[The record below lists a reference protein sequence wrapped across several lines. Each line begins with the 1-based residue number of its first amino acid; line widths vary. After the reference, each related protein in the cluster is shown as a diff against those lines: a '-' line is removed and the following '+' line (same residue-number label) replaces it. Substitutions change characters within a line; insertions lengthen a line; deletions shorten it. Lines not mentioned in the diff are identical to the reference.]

1 MQVTASIDE
10 VRAAYLEHGPYL
22 HRAARYLGVAP
33 ADVDDVVHEVFLVAH
48 RRWHELDRGGNRR
61 TLLYGICMRVASAHR
76 RRAHRRYEVS
86 MPEVPERPADGDGER
101 SLEAARDRARLL
113 AALDQLDDDKRVAV
127 VLFDV
132 EEQPMEA
139 VAEAMGV
146 PLKTAYSRLYAGR
159 RRLREVLALEE
170 KS

>member
-1 MQVTASIDE
+1 
-10 VRAAYLEHGPYL
+10 
-22 HRAARYLGVAP
+22 
-33 ADVDDVVHEVFLVAH
+33 
-48 RRWHELDRGGNRR
+48 
-61 TLLYGICMRVASAHR
+61 
-76 RRAHRRYEVS
+76 